1 MKEDRKKELEGVVQY
16 FLNTPE
22 GVVVEHSKLR
32 MFANILDPA
41 MEQFESQEEFLEAVK
56 DAEFQYMSFTEDL
69 KELLLS
75 EHKVCLKNEK
85 GVGYYALPPKEQIEY
100 GIRKAKEGIRKK
112 VKQGRNILENVR
124 WNSVSVNDRKH
135 ANDSAARLSML
146 RQMMSGR

>member
-1 MKEDRKKELEGVVQY
+1 MKDDRKQELEGAVQH

-22 GVVVEHSKLR
+22 GVVVEHQKIR
-32 MFANILDPA
+32 MFANILDPE
-41 MEQFESQEEFLEAVK
+41 MDDFENQFEFLEAVK
-56 DAEFQYMSFTEDL
+56 DAEFRYMSFTEDL

-75 EHKVCLKNEK
+75 EHQVCLKNEK

-100 GIRKAKEGIRKK
+100 GIRKTKQGIRKK

-124 WNSVSVNDRKH
+124 WTAVSVSDRKH